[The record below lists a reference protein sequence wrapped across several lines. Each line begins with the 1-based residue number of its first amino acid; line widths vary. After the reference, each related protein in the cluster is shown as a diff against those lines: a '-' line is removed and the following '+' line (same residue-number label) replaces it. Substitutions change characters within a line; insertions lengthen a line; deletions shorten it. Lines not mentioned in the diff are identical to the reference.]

1 MKFFYIWW
9 NKNIYKNYFDFYLDF
24 ETYYPISK
32 TINFKTEVLNIKND
46 KIETDKKMTQSSI
59 QQNKTSLNKEKVCLE
74 CNNPSDFR

>member
-1 MKFFYIWW
+1 MKH
-9 NKNIYKNYFDFYLDF
+9 
-24 ETYYPISK
+24 
-32 TINFKTEVLNIKND
+32 D